1 MLLGGISRSLEA
13 RTRKATVLLSS
24 AFPADTQ
31 GIESVLRTTFDG
43 WGPKTVAFRGQ
54 RRILEG
60 TENVWLRKDRRL
72 GWGEHSRVF
81 WTQFRVNKNFV
92 LFEVERMTCKG
103 QQVSSLP
110 CRCSREVASGT
121 LIALRILEG
130 RYWLAFYPFSSSMC
144 WADSKVD
151 VALEMGMCWRCQIKA
166 VWGARRTG
174 FSV

>member
-13 RTRKATVLLSS
+13 RTRKATVCFPLHFLL
-24 AFPADTQ
+24 TCR
-31 GIESVLRTTFDG
+31 VLSPF
-43 WGPKTVAFRGQ
+43 WEQHLMVEAQKLAFRGQ
-54 RRILEG
+54 QRILEG
-60 TENVWLRKDRRL
+60 IENVWLRKDRRL

-92 LFEVERMTCKG
+92 LFEVERMPWKG
-103 QQVSSLP
+103 QQVSALP
-110 CRCSREVASGT
+110 CRRSKEVASGT
-121 LIALRILEG
+121 LIVLRILEG
-130 RYWLAFYPFSSSMC
+130 RYLLAFYPFSSSMC